1 MNIKTAFLF
10 IFYFLPIVE
19 ALETSI
25 GAQIESTIATNASL
39 TTMNTKNHCREGRTF
54 EPAGLCLQNGYNAAD
69 PPNATITGV
78 YYDYVSR
85 KILDIKEEVN
95 IIELEVQM
103 RISWEDHRIDL
114 LPSFFKDINMPYLD
128 FYGIYVHQ
136 SVAHEKLPDPI
147 WRPLQIR
154 VENAINPEKL
164 NGPFSYWVF
173 ITGRYVM
180 EIFRQLKKLS
190 PVTDPN
196 TTAILVR
203 QDLQITLPCN
213 FDPNTFPFDAPH
225 CMLRYSNEVAPNL
238 IPIPLRTSAHTPRPF
253 SKYGF
258 TITVLEIDGIDEK
271 GSAFVG
277 IKYHMRRNLSPF
289 VFQYFLPAAAIVFVS
304 DISFIIPS
312 SATPGRVG
320 LLATLFLTLT
330 NLFINHMVSLAENHL
345 GFIHLNFSNN
355 S

>member
-1 MNIKTAFLF
+1 MITKYTMNIKTAFLC

-25 GAQIESTIATNASL
+25 GAPIESTIATNASL
-39 TTMNTKNHCREGRTF
+39 TTMSTKNHCREGRTF
-54 EPAGLCLQNGYNAAD
+54 EPAGLCLHNNYHSVD
-69 PPNATITGV
+69 PPNTTITKV

-85 KILDIKEEVN
+85 KILNIKEEVN
-95 IIELEVQM
+95 IIELEVEM

-114 LPSFFKDINMPYLD
+114 LPSFIKHIKHFD
-128 FYGIYVHQ
+128 FYGIYVHR
-136 SVAHEKLPDPI
+136 SVATEEIRIPI
-147 WRPLQIR
+147 WRPYQIKI
-154 VENAINPEKL
+154 ENVIHQEEM
-164 NGPFSYWVF
+164 NGPFTYLIF
-173 ITGRYVM
+173 ITGRTAM
-180 EIFRQLKKLS
+180 GIFSDLRMFS

-196 TTAILVR
+196 TTAIVMR
-203 QDLQITLPCN
+203 QDLQITLPCS

-225 CMLRYSNEVAPNL
+225 CKLRYSNEVAQNL
-238 IPIPLRTSAHTPRPF
+238 IPIPLRTSTRTPMPF

-258 TITVLEIDGIDEK
+258 TITELQDDGIDKK

-277 IKYHMRRNLSPF
+277 LKYKMKRILSPF

-304 DISFIIPS
+304 DMGFIIPS

-330 NLFINHMVSLAENHL
+330 NLFINHMVSLAKNH
-345 GFIHLNFSNN
+345 
-355 S
+355 